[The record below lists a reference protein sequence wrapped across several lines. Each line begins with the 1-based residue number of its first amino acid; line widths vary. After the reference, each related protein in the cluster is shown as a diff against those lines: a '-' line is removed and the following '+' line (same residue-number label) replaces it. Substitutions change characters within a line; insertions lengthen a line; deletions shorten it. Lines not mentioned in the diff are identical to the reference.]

1 MKNKF
6 IIGCIVLIAIILQT
20 QVLFAQW
27 SIQNS
32 AGNFWYSLLPASEN
46 SIGIGN
52 FTAPNSPLSALHV
65 NTNLLPTSTFFTPGE
80 LFRTDG
86 PSNVQNS
93 WRLWTGGQPNG
104 PNPAEIGKICNFGNI
119 VGDDHYNFSIQSST
133 RDMTFHTPPFP
144 FLNNNEY
151 AYERMRIVG
160 PSRWVNSSNYLSR
173 EGNVGIGTASVF
185 KTRKAKPEI
194 ADGGIAN
201 TAIGNS
207 IINNALKGKNYFFY

>member
-1 MKNKF
+1 MKKSF
-6 IIGCIVLIAIILQT
+6 IRGLIIIAIITLQYNL
-20 QVLFAQW
+20 VIAQW
-27 SIQNS
+27 NYTNLSGDNVLITSNTPTVH
-32 AGNFWYSLLPASEN
+32 A
-46 SIGIGN
+46 IGIGP
-52 FTAPNSPLSALHV
+52 FSTALQAALHV
-65 NTNLLPTSTFFTPGE
+65 NANILPTAFNFPPGQ
-80 LFRTDG
+80 LIRTDG

-133 RDMTFHTPPFP
+133 RDMTFHTPPYP

-160 PSRWVNSSNYLSR
+160 PSRWVNSSNYFSR